1 MAEKTPRRCDMLQHT
16 EAEKAIL
23 AAMQVVERMGADVRL
38 TNAVVYLEKAFNSV
52 ADFTDGFDGLKKD

>member
-1 MAEKTPRRCDMLQHT
+1 MLQHT